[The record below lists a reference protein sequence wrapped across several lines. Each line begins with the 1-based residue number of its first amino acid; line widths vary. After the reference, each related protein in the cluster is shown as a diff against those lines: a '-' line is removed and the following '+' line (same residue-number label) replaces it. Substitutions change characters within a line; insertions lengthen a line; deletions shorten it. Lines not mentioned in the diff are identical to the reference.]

1 MQFIMKLISMLILAL
16 SFYFFAASAK
26 SQEDSVK
33 EIIVVTEDVSSDDI
47 EQIISGVSSRSV
59 RADVGKFL
67 LLKSDRQ
74 NVALKIIKLTRL
86 SKNKAHYYG
95 AEYECYLC
103 DSEKCLISDRYEGE
117 VFEPEGG
124 GIADNIFIKCGKIK
138 IEWSKSNWIY
148 YSESI
153 NAISR
158 TELTA
163 IEDIKITDKQ
173 LKWYYRDKKKPE

>member
-26 SQEDSVK
+26 SQEDSAK

-74 NVALKIIKLTRL
+74 NVALKIIKPKRL
-86 SKNKAHYYG
+86 CKNKAHTY
-95 AEYECYLC
+95 
-103 DSEKCLISDRYEGE
+103 
-117 VFEPEGG
+117 
-124 GIADNIFIKCGKIK
+124 
-138 IEWSKSNWIY
+138 
-148 YSESI
+148 
-153 NAISR
+153 
-158 TELTA
+158 
-163 IEDIKITDKQ
+163 
-173 LKWYYRDKKKPE
+173 